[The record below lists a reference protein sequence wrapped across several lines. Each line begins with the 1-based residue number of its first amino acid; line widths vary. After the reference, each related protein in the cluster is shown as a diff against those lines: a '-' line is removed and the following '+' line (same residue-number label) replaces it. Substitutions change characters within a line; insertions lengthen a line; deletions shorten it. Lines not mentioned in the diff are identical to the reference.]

1 MKESGAKA
9 HDPRNAR
16 VAEGLP
22 GELCYIYENTIFMC
36 QLAEFG
42 GLC

>member
-9 HDPRNAR
+9 HDPRNAL

-22 GELCYIYENTIFMC
+22 GELCYIYENTIFSH
-36 QLAEFG
+36 QLAELG
-42 GLC
+42 ELC